1 MEGIGGEV
9 LQGLRMQ
16 YATEEQMEEAAAF
29 KPKRWLWEAV
39 QNSELPSVAGVFKTA
54 RLWEAVQNFELP
66 SVAGFFKTA
75 RFNSLEQKIA
85 QVRLPCLGVG
95 GGQSPGH
102 RHACVLGLILS
113 SCMFRRCCLT
123 PAPQN

>member
-1 MEGIGGEV
+1 MEGIDREV

-29 KPKRWLWEAV
+29 KPKQWLLEAV
-39 QNSELPSVAGVFKTA
+39 QNSELPSVSGFFKTA
-54 RLWEAVQNFELP
+54 RLWEAVQDLELP

-85 QVRLPCLGVG
+85 QVRLPLGLVEGRGLGV
-95 GGQSPGH
+95 Q
-102 RHACVLGLILS
+102 ALDTGLYV
-113 SCMFRRCCLT
+113 CYG
-123 PAPQN
+123 

>member
-1 MEGIGGEV
+1 MEGIGAEV

-39 QNSELPSVAGVFKTA
+39 QNL
-54 RLWEAVQNFELP
+54 ELP

-75 RFNSLEQKIA
+75 RFNSLEQKVV
-85 QVRLPCLGVG
+85 QVRLPCQGVG
-95 GGQSPGH
+95 ECRGLGMQALDTG
-102 RHACVLGLILS
+102 RHACYG
-113 SCMFRRCCLT
+113 
-123 PAPQN
+123 